1 MFNMLKMLIEAGKD
15 KDVMTT
21 RINVLFTGGKIT
33 EAEKDEL
40 LAMLLQ

>member
-1 MFNMLKMLIEAGKD
+1 MFNMLKMLIKAGKD

-21 RINVLFTGGKIT
+21 RINVLFDGGKLT

-40 LAMLLQ
+40 LAMLQ